1 MARWCV
7 PNKHLPPRFASR
19 QCGDVRPE
27 IKQEVIVRIID
38 GIARLLIVVGGL
50 NWGLVGLF
58 KFDLVAWICGGLD
71 FGQTNAVS
79 HIIYVAVGLAA
90 LYELVRLPAL
100 FTNRGIGRSHAAA
113 H

>member
-1 MARWCV
+1 MRY
-7 PNKHLPPRFASR
+7 L
-19 QCGDVRPE
+19 
-27 IKQEVIVRIID
+27 D
-38 GIARLLIVVGGL
+38 GLARLLIVVGGL

-71 FGQTNAVS
+71 FGQTNAAS
-79 HIIYVAVGLAA
+79 RIIYVLVGVAA

-100 FTNRGIGRSHAAA
+100 VTDRRTSRGRLAA